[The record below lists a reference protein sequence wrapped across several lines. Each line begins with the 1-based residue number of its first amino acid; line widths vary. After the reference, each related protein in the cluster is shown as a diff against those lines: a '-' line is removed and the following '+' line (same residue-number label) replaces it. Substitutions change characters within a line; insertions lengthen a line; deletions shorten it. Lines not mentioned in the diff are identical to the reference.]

1 MAAKS
6 AKPNRLKARINLT
19 LDPQTMERLAEIQGR
34 QELDSISAAVRY
46 AARFT
51 HDSFTTK
58 PKRTAKET
66 R

>member
-1 MAAKS
+1 MPT
-6 AKPNRLKARINLT
+6 KPATPKRLKARVNLT
-19 LDPQTMERLAEIQGR
+19 LDPQTIARLAEIQAR
-34 QELDSISAAVRY
+34 EELDSISAAVRY

-58 PKRTAKET
+58 PIKGT